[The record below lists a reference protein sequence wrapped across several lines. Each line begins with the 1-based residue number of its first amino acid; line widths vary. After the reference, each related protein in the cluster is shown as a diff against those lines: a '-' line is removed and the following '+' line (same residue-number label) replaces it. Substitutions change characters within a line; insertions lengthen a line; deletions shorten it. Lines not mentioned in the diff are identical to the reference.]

1 MHGAWNM
8 IGCRI
13 THQITHLL
21 RRTIHPCPVPFCS
34 VVACLLCLPF
44 VQLRTVQILQNE
56 DGADDIFDTSFT
68 VFQLQSLRF
77 FPTKNE
83 STCNISKEQRPMV
96 LMSMQQ
102 FLQVDD
108 LVSQDAA
115 MLRSRAEIPALQC
128 HGTNVGRAH
137 GPRRYPIQPVRS
149 QLGSLWKCRP
159 FHSFCGAVAVK
170 LHSQHFEKPCAIP
183 NTQRVQLHFLA
194 RAFPCISP

>member
-8 IGCRI
+8 IGRI

-56 DGADDIFDTSFT
+56 DRADDIFDTSFT

-77 FPTKNE
+77 FPTTNE

-115 MLRSRAEIPALQC
+115 MLRSRAEILRYNAMVQMLVERTVLADLQSNQSDRSLEVYGNVAL
-128 HGTNVGRAH
+128 
-137 GPRRYPIQPVRS
+137 S
-149 QLGSLWKCRP
+149 D
-159 FHSFCGAVAVK
+159 SFGGLASVAVK
-170 LHSQHFEKPCAIP
+170 RHIFNILKSLPC
-183 NTQRVQLHFLA
+183 
-194 RAFPCISP
+194 